1 MTIDQQLIAKAMR
14 RRMLYAAFASS
25 LLLPGIPSVAS
36 TEAASQTATP
46 VAVWEFFDA
55 RPRDFSRLRKVPD
68 PIAIEF
74 NGQRIGTRS
83 WARLSDADKAIVRQ
97 AQVPALAD
105 GDEPPYPSVGTKP
118 LVERLHSARGP
129 VNQPLR
135 MHLTIN
141 ALGDIE
147 GLATDVPVPGPFLNE
162 LLQLLVSSGFKPGL
176 CGGEKCTRRL
186 TLDIV
191 YLGT

>member
-1 MTIDQQLIAKAMR
+1 MMSDKHLAAPATR
-14 RRMLYAAFASS
+14 RRLLCLAVASG
-25 LLLPGIPSVAS
+25 LLLPAVPALAS
-36 TEAASQTATP
+36 TEAASDNAAA
-46 VAVWEFFDA
+46 VAVWEFFTPRA
-55 RPRDFSRLRKVPD
+55 RDFSRLRKVPD
-68 PIAIEF
+68 TIAIEF
-74 NGQRIGTRS
+74 AGQRVDTRS
-83 WARLSDADKAIVRQ
+83 WARLSESDKAIVRQ
-97 AQVPALAD
+97 AQVPALGD
-105 GDEPPYPSVGTKP
+105 GDEPPYPSVGLKP

-135 MHLTIN
+135 MHFTIN

-176 CGGEKCTRRL
+176 CGGEKCTRQL